1 MERMLLPA
9 DRKKETIIRAEEDTD
24 FNYGCIPKERE
35 PLFNYIDK
43 GIINLDK
50 PAGPTSHEIS
60 SWVKRILEVK
70 KTGHGGT
77 LDPKVTGI
85 LPITIG
91 SAARVSSALLTAGKE
106 YICIAKFHKHVELN
120 QVKSLLNLFTCEIYQ
135 RPPLI
140 SAVARIL
147 RKRRIYYMDL
157 LEFSED
163 YALFRVGCQAGT
175 YIRKLCHDFGEV
187 LGTGANM
194 VELRRTRSGL
204 FQEDETLVTLHNVND
219 AVYLYKQEGEEKYLR
234 KFILPMEKAVEHMNQ
249 IIIRDTAVDAICHGA
264 DLGINGVLSFH
275 AGIEKKDKVAIM
287 TQKGEL
293 VAFSLVLQSA
303 RKMIS
308 LHSGLVA
315 KTKQVFMTRK
325 IYPYWK
331 KPK

>member
-1 MERMLLPA
+1 MERMILPA
-9 DRKKETIIRAEEDTD
+9 DRKKETIIRAEEETD
-24 FNYGCIPKERE
+24 SNYGCIPTERE
-35 PLFNYIDK
+35 PFLNYIEK

-91 SAARVSSALLTAGKE
+91 SAARVSAALLTAGKE
-106 YICIAKFHKHVELN
+106 YICIAKFHKQVNLN

-157 LEFSED
+157 LEFTD
-163 YALFRVGCQAGT
+163 NYALFRVGCQAGT
-175 YIRKLCHDFGEV
+175 YIRKLCHDFGEI
-187 LGTGANM
+187 LFCGANM

-204 FQEDETLVTLHNVND
+204 FQEDETLVTLQNIHD
-219 AVYLYKQEGEEKYLR
+219 AVHFYKEEGEEKYLR
-234 KFILPMEKAVEHMNQ
+234 KFILPMEKAVEHMDK

-275 AGIEKKDKVAIM
+275 GGIEKSDKVAIM

-293 VAFSLVLQSA
+293 VAFSLALQSA

-308 LHSGLVA
+308 LRSGLVA

-325 IYPYWK
+325 LYPYWK